1 MDYSYSESIFDEPN
15 ISATYGNSG
24 TGLSVSDKDY
34 IDKRL
39 SQLEKKMEDNQM
51 FKRGSTQAFDH
62 TRKSIYGTVGSFGTN
77 VVSPSGYVPLT
88 LTSTPA
94 SKRYDNGRYV
104 FTGNIYRSLCISTH
118 LTVTHEFYSRTS
130 EEHSDGNG

>member
-15 ISATYGNSG
+15 ISANYGNSG
-24 TGLSVSDKDY
+24 TGLSASDKDY

-39 SQLEKKMEDNQM
+39 SQLEKKMENNQM

-62 TRKSIYGTVGSFGTN
+62 TERSIYGPVGSFGTN
-77 VVSPSGYVPLT
+77 VVCPSGYVPLT

-94 SKRYDNGRYV
+94 SKKYNNGSYI

-118 LTVTHEFYSRTS
+118 LTVTHEFYSRAPKD
-130 EEHSDGNG
+130 HSDGNG